1 MITKP
6 CLWCGLNMRVK
17 TNEQWRSLHKECYK
31 KHYVPVSK
39 KYSFKYF
46 EQNIDQMK
54 SNEKESLASKKL
66 KLQAS
71 RKLEALKVIR
81 ISYLLHFLNRAAF
94 NPAFGSIGKLYF
106 FPFPNNFLHVH
117 FCSFV

>member
-54 SNEKESLASKKL
+54 SNEKESLARCRQIL
-66 KLQAS
+66 AD
-71 RKLEALKVIR
+71 
-81 ISYLLHFLNRAAF
+81 ISLDD
-94 NPAFGSIGKLYF
+94 IKD
-106 FPFPNNFLHVH
+106 
-117 FCSFV
+117 